1 MNDNWFKDI
10 MIQKYQCDNYFDP
23 TKLFII
29 LSLLED
35 NELKESYSINEVAKY
50 VYRYYLANIKIAK
63 RNFNIIVRN
72 IQKYGIE
79 DIIPVVKLALNQW
92 EKEQKNNSLTIYD
105 SFIKLNLNE
114 YDLKTLNLTRTMVE
128 TLFLK
133 YYKVKLNKIY
143 NYNEISLYDD
153 SNIYSFNESL
163 AKQLIFEDIQY
174 CPLTEE
180 TNIEK
185 LFAVH
190 LYSLE
195 DGATQEELCSKDNL
209 MLFSEEVASDYLE
222 KKFIIDEFG
231 KINNIGN
238 SQYVNNKMRLSIN
251 FLNSNRKRFIE
262 LHNNKIQVNN

>member
-29 LSLLED
+29 LSLLEE
-35 NELKESYSINEVAKY
+35 NELKDSYSINEIAKY
-50 VYRYYLANIKIAK
+50 VYRYYLANPEIAK

-79 DIIPVVKLALNQW
+79 DILPIVKLALSQW
-92 EKEQKNNSLTIYD
+92 SKEQKYNSLIVYD

-114 YDLKTLNLTRTMVE
+114 YDQKTLNLTRTMVE

-133 YYKVKLNKIY
+133 YYKEKLNKIH
-143 NYNEISLYDD
+143 NYNDISSYDD
-153 SNIYSFNESL
+153 SNIYVFNDSF

-174 CPLTEE
+174 CPLSEE

-185 LFAVH
+185 LFVVH
-190 LYSLE
+190 LFTSE
-195 DGATQEELCSKDNL
+195 DGASKEDLCSKDNL
-209 MLFSEEVASDYLE
+209 MVFSEEIASEYIE

-231 KINNIGN
+231 KVINLGN
-238 SQYVNNKMRLSIN
+238 SKYVSDKMRFSISL
-251 FLNSNRKRFIE
+251 LNTNRKKYIK
-262 LHNNKIQVNN
+262 LHNDKIKEVG